1 MRKSNPNDVRADF
14 AAGLADVVAFY
25 NATDATLTGD
35 KNKTLLVEHTF
46 LAAAV
51 LWESFV
57 SDLLIAYV
65 NRDASRFAVHL
76 RNALETDLA
85 PKQREIYS
93 RYASLSIP
101 QHIKKA
107 DVVSLIDANGNNITF
122 SNFASLEDA
131 AGRWLAPAHAVRITG
146 RSDLEKAT
154 VNAAISIRNHIAHRS
169 QRSLTA
175 MNAALANGVF
185 HNTGR
190 GRGANEVRHVGSFLK
205 SVPVGMQ
212 TSRIHIYLGAMK
224 AIGAAL

>member
-1 MRKSNPNDVRADF
+1 MRKSNPDDVRADF

-25 NATDATLTGD
+25 NAADAVVTGD

-65 NRDASRFAVHL
+65 NRDASRFTVHL
-76 RNALETDLA
+76 RAALETDLG
-85 PKQREIYS
+85 PKQREIYT
-93 RYASLSIP
+93 RYATLAIP
-101 QHIKKA
+101 QHIRKA

-122 SNFASLEDA
+122 SNFAALEDA
-131 AGRWLAPAHAVRITG
+131 AGRWLAPAHAGRITG
-146 RSDLEKAT
+146 RSNLEKAT

-169 QRSLTA
+169 QRSLAA

-190 GRGANEVRHVGSFLK
+190 GRGPNEVRHVGSFLK
-205 SVPVGMQ
+205 AVPVGMQ
-212 TSRIHIYLGAMK
+212 DSRITLYLNAVGGIA
-224 AIGAAL
+224 AAL

>member
-1 MRKSNPNDVRADF
+1 MRKSNPDDVRADF

-25 NATDATLTGD
+25 DAADASLPGD

-65 NRDASRFAVHL
+65 NRDASRFTVHL
-76 RNALETDLA
+76 KDALETDLA

-101 QHIKKA
+101 EHIKKG

-131 AGRWLAPAHAVRITG
+131 AGRWLAAGHAARITG
-146 RSDLEKAT
+146 RSNLEKAT
-154 VNAAISIRNHIAHRS
+154 VNAAICIRNHIAHRS
-169 QRSLTA
+169 KRSLEA
-175 MNAALANGVF
+175 LNDALAKGIF

-205 SVPVGMQ
+205 AVPVGMQ
-212 TSRIHIYLGAMK
+212 ASRIHVYLSAIG

>member
-1 MRKSNPNDVRADF
+1 MRKSDPNDVRTDF
-14 AAGLADVVAFY
+14 AAGLADVIAFY
-25 NATDATLTGD
+25 NAADAALTGD
-35 KNKTLLVEHTF
+35 KNKTLLVEHSF

-57 SDLLIAYV
+57 SDLLIACV

-76 RNALETDLA
+76 KDALETDLA

-93 RYASLSIP
+93 RYASLTIP

-107 DVVSLIDANGNNITF
+107 DVVSLIDASGSNITF

-131 AGRWLAPAHAVRITG
+131 AGRWLAPRHAARITG
-146 RSDLEKAT
+146 RSSLEKAT
-154 VNAAISIRNHIAHRS
+154 VNATISIRNHIAHRS
-169 QRSLTA
+169 QRSLKA
-175 MNAALANGVF
+175 MNIALVNGVF

-190 GRGANEVRHVGSFLK
+190 GRGANEVRHVGPFLK
-205 SVPVGMQ
+205 AIPVGMQ
-212 TSRIHIYLGAMK
+212 ASRINIYLTAMG